1 MRSENLEISVLCC
14 ILLKPELIE
23 EEILEDKYFQNTQ
36 RVWQFMKAFYKKF
49 KCFDIEL
56 MASVCED
63 NYRLMNYI
71 TVILDSV
78 ATPHNFELYME
89 RLIEKY
95 NENEKDKILIKKIF
109 EYANDLSLR
118 NISTREFKK
127 KVDEIYKESE
137 VIKKWEEI

>member
-1 MRSENLEISVLCC
+1 MRKENLENSILCC

-36 RVWQFMKAFYKKF
+36 RVWQFMKSFYKKF

-71 TVILDSV
+71 TMILDSV

-89 RLIEKY
+89 QLIEKY
-95 NENEKDKILIKKIF
+95 NESERNKIIIKKVF
-109 EYANDLSLR
+109 QYANDLYLR
-118 NISTREFKK
+118 NITTDEFKK
-127 KVDEIYKESE
+127 NVDEIYKESE
-137 VIKKWEEI
+137 VIEKWEKI

>member
-1 MRSENLEISVLCC
+1 MRSENLENSVLCC
-14 ILLKPELIE
+14 ILLKPELME

-71 TVILDSV
+71 TVILESE
-78 ATPHNFELYME
+78 ATAIHFELYVKQLM
-89 RLIEKY
+89 EKY
-95 NENEKDKILIKKIF
+95 NEKQKDKIIIKKIF
-109 EYANDLSLR
+109 EYANNLYLR
-118 NISTREFKK
+118 NISTSEFKK